1 MSINYSNEKRQREFN
16 NKSYFD
22 KNVRSLTKR
31 QVIWMQE
38 YLSSNE
44 NIRFSSVG
52 STNRHEEFI
61 AQLSS
66 DDKFRDYVEDAYSK
80 MTYKVIPDREFNWL
94 INNLRGQIFTLSILY
109 LENGYNWFDINSN
122 DLMEE
127 VYRFFDNKINENTID
142 SKISLLSKIERI
154 WFSISSKDNYSKW
167 ISESNKEQIE
177 WTKDYLRKTGIYNE
191 IIRDKASLKE
201 VRSHVLA
208 SLDIVY

>member
-177 WTKDYLRKTGIYNE
+177 WTKDYL
-191 IIRDKASLKE
+191 
-201 VRSHVLA
+201 
-208 SLDIVY
+208 